1 MRFNILPAML
11 CMALL
16 AALLVPN
23 LHAQSNQLEQSQMA
37 VVSFDIN
44 LEKIRNSEMA
54 QTLDLESKIKD
65 AAPNSDKF
73 DPNKVKRIFGATSA
87 PESMEEAKGYKG
99 EGPLPVEF
107 FARVEL
113 IDSEA
118 ADEAIS
124 QIESKGEA
132 VEIGGKT
139 FYKSTDDDAPE
150 GLLAHRVDDS
160 TIEMGTKAYLLRAD
174 RKVFTEG
181 LNAAWKKAPDEA
193 VKIAMDLEGA
203 SGLVAELQKMA
214 AENGPPSF
222 GAYYELIGAVSDMHI
237 TIDMEGDNLLTIG
250 MTGKSESQAED
261 IEGGVGSLIEMGK
274 MFGMGQVGQLKKM
287 SPDLG
292 GMAEQ
297 MMEAL
302 NAGREGKDVSVKLI
316 HPEGLAGAIK
326 GMMGG

>member
-1 MRFNILPAML
+1 MRFIILPAL
-11 CMALL
+11 LLVALV
-16 AALLVPN
+16 VPN

-44 LEKIRNSEMA
+44 MDKIRNSEMSK
-54 QTLDLESKIKD
+54 TLDFEKQIEK
-65 AAPNSDKF
+65 AAKRSSDNL
-73 DPNKVKRIFGATSA
+73 DPAKVKRVYGASSA
-87 PESMEEAKGYKG
+87 PESMEEAQGYQG

-113 IDSEA
+113 VDTA
-118 ADEAIS
+118 AAEEAIK
-124 QIESKGEA
+124 QIQEKGEA

-150 GLLAHRVDDS
+150 GLFAYRVDDT
-160 TIEMGTKAYLLRAD
+160 TIEMGTKAYLLRPD

-181 LNAAWKKAPDEA
+181 LNAAWKKVPDEA

-214 AENGPPSF
+214 ADNGPANF
-222 GAYYELIGAVSDMHI
+222 AAYYELIGAISDMHI
-237 TIDMEGDNLLTIG
+237 TIDMDGDNLLTIG

-261 IEGGVGSLIEMGK
+261 IEGGMNSLI
-274 MFGMGQVGQLKKM
+274 GMGQMMGMGQIGQLKQM

-292 GMAEQ
+292 GMAEK
-297 MMEAL
+297 MLEAL
-302 NAGREGKDVSVKLI
+302 TASRTGEDVSIKLI
-316 HPEGLAGAIK
+316 HPEGLAAAIK